1 MTPISEIFKIRYGSR
16 GYDNKS
22 VLDKGKT
29 LLIASQGVDNG
40 AFGFFDVPQKYQE
53 PVITVP
59 RTGSIGYAFVQLTPC
74 NVTDDCMVLTPLE
87 KVSTEYL
94 FYVASVIRFS
104 KWRYNYGRKITP
116 KRLETLEIIHPNDFK
131 ANISY
136 ETLFEQLY
144 PKSHETKQAQQKIS
158 GTRKFNVTELFDLE
172 RGHFHA
178 LDKLEKGKHLTVS
191 RVTDNNG
198 VVGFYEKPKKAKVFP
213 AGTMTISTVTG
224 DAFIQYEPFI
234 ATDNVVMCIPK
245 IPLRETT
252 LIYIQVLLNKS
263 KWRYSYGRQ
272 CYKGSFEKT
281 IIELPVNGDT
291 LDEDYMESVVTKQP
305 YWREFKEKIL
315 DYVSKVRSLAK
326 DAG

>member
-1 MTPISEIFKIRYGSR
+1 MTPINQLFKIRYGSH

-22 VLDKGKT
+22 VLDEGGT

-53 PVITVP
+53 PVISVP
-59 RTGSIGYAFVQLTPC
+59 RTGSIGFAFVQMTPC
-74 NVTDDCMVLTPLE
+74 NITDDCMVLIPLE
-87 KVSTEYL
+87 KFPVEYL

-116 KRLETLEIIHPNDFK
+116 KRLETLDIIHPDEFK
-131 ANISY
+131 ANVSY
-136 ETLFEQLY
+136 EALFKQLY
-144 PKSHETKQAQQKIS
+144 PKPRKIEQGKQRVATTKKI
-158 GTRKFNVTELFDLE
+158 NVTQLFDLE

-178 LDKLEKGKHLTVS
+178 LDKLEKGKYLTIS
-191 RVTDNNG
+191 RVSDNNG

-213 AGTMTISTVTG
+213 ASTMTISTVTG

-245 IPLRETT
+245 EPLRETT

-281 IIELPVNGDT
+281 LIDLPVINGDK
-291 LDEDYMESVVTKQP
+291 LDEDYMEAVVTSQP
-305 YWREFKEKIL
+305 YWSEFKERIL
-315 DYVSKVRSLAK
+315 LRSRSLSKTVA
-326 DAG
+326 